1 MERKK
6 HQMIC
11 VFQGRQRAFGFMSV
25 LGLLIISVTQA
36 QAASQVTGID
46 FRGIDDPNRIEI
58 HTNGPVTFEKQD
70 NKADKQVV
78 IELKGAVIQPQ
89 LTRKID
95 TSSFDS
101 KVVLISPYQVEGQPD
116 TVRVVIQL
124 REAVDVSVVQE
135 DQQILATIPVKGEPV
150 SLDLD
155 STHSG
160 NEGTASKTDGVTD
173 PAQNQTTEEGALTP
187 NGEQIKTFVNN
198 RTSKKFTGKPID
210 LKVRDVDA
218 ADVFRLIGEASGFN
232 IVLSDDVKGKLTL
245 SLENVP
251 WDEALEVVLKILGLT
266 AERNRNILRIVSV
279 KNYTQ
284 EKLDEARANEVV
296 NAAKPRITR
305 VFPISYA
312 SLDDL
317 AQVITK
323 MQSTLVGSTG
333 SGADQ
338 NNYGSVQGAQ
348 NLSSPSASIVADK
361 RTNSLVIR
369 DTIENMERIKKLIE
383 VLDIQTPQVLIEG
396 KVVEV
401 NESFSKQLAGNLGF
415 SPSANSLISL
425 AGGNPLDPLV
435 GGVFANGAAIASQSA
450 ASGGT
455 IGLGFLP
462 GTSRLNAVLNLGE
475 SENKLKLVATP
486 RVVVLNK
493 EAATITQGTPTIV
506 QLTTYQNGQPLITQ
520 QTQTANLTLNA
531 TPTVTND
538 GHIRLQLSLQRDLV
552 ANLSSG
558 SAVAPRNLNTNVVVE
573 SGTTLVMGGIYT
585 MSEDSTESGFPLLR
599 KIPVLGGLFGK
610 ETGSSTR
617 NELIFFITPQI
628 LNPKKG
634 GFGGSSS

>member
-1 MERKK
+1 
-6 HQMIC
+6 
-11 VFQGRQRAFGFMSV
+11 MSV
-25 LGLLIISVTQA
+25 LGFLIVSATQA
-36 QAASQVTGID
+36 QASSQVTGID
-46 FRGIDDPNRIEI
+46 FRGVDDPNRIEI

-78 IELKGAVIQPQ
+78 IELKGAVIQPH

-124 REAVDVSVVQE
+124 REAADVSVVQE
-135 DQQILATIPVKGEPV
+135 DQQILATIPVKSGPV

-160 NEGTASKTDGVTD
+160 NNGAASKSDGVTEAAQSQ
-173 PAQNQTTEEGALTP
+173 PADEGTLTP
-187 NGEQIKTFVNN
+187 NGEQLKSFLNN
-198 RTSKKFTGKPID
+198 RTSKKFTGKLID

-296 NAAKPRITR
+296 NAAKPRVTR

-317 AQVITK
+317 TQVVTK
-323 MQSTLVGSTG
+323 MQITLVGPTG
-333 SGADQ
+333 AGGSEQ
-338 NNYGSVQGAQ
+338 NYGSLQGGQ
-348 NLSSPSASIVADK
+348 NPSSSSASIVADK

-369 DTIENMERIKKLIE
+369 DTVENMERIKKLIE
-383 VLDIQTPQVLIEG
+383 VLDVQTPQVLIEG

-415 SPSANSLISL
+415 SPTANSLISL

-599 KIPVLGGLFGK
+599 KIPVLGALFGR

-634 GFGGSSS
+634 GFGGASG